1 MNLHFDIR
9 DIFRCVRLGWSGKK
23 IWVGLLGLFVAWTGY
38 SVLLLIAHIRAGSGS
53 LWQRYGLFPGATLGE
68 FDLFGTGLHILGM
81 VFALSVVFIT
91 TSMMCKITFQQLRGD
106 EFYSVGDAWRFARAR
121 WKTVLFGPVA
131 VFALF
136 ALFVVG
142 GIAVG
147 WVVSWIPSAGEI
159 VFALC
164 FIPLFFA
171 ALLAVFIG
179 LVFVV
184 AVIMSPAIVG
194 TEGYDILDVVIQSF
208 SLTWSQPWRLV
219 LYAVWMVFSMWV
231 GLMVMG
237 ALTMAA
243 IGLIAM
249 ACGLFMDVK
258 LANLFDRASHYLLFV
273 PEKWDDLL
281 ASLPAPGIP
290 SGAEVW
296 GGGILGVMLI
306 VITGIVIAYVQATYA
321 SGLSL
326 MYLVLRHRKDNENLL
341 ARDDDLEVVSEEADD
356 NTDSET
362 A

>member
-23 IWVGLLGLFVAWTGY
+23 IWVGLLGLAAAWAGY
-38 SVLLLIAHIRAGSGS
+38 SALLLIAHVRAGSGDM
-53 LWQRYGLFPGATLGE
+53 WQRYGLFPGAAIGE
-68 FDLFGTGLHILGM
+68 FDLLGTGLHILGM
-81 VFALSVVFIT
+81 VFALAVVFVT

-106 EFYSVGDAWRFARAR
+106 EFYSVGDACRFASAR

-131 VFALF
+131 VLALF

-142 GIAVG
+142 GVVIGWIAG
-147 WVVSWIPSAGEI
+147 WIPSVGEI

-164 FIPLFFA
+164 FIPIFFA

-194 TEGYDILDVVIQSF
+194 TEGVDILDVVIQSF

-219 LYAVWMVFSMWV
+219 LYAVWMIFAVWV

-243 IGLIAM
+243 IGLIAW

-258 LANLFDRASHYLLFV
+258 LANLFYVASHYLLFV
-273 PEKWDDLL
+273 PEKWDDLF
-281 ASLPAPGIP
+281 ASLPVPGTP

-306 VITGIVIAYVQATYA
+306 VITGIVVAYVQATYA

-326 MYLVLRHRKDNENLL
+326 MYVVLRHRKDDENLL
-341 ARDDDLEVVSEEADD
+341 ARDDDLEVVSEEASD

>member
-1 MNLHFDIR
+1 
-9 DIFRCVRLGWSGKK
+9 
-23 IWVGLLGLFVAWTGY
+23 
-38 SVLLLIAHIRAGSGS
+38 
-53 LWQRYGLFPGATLGE
+53 
-68 FDLFGTGLHILGM
+68 
-81 VFALSVVFIT
+81 
-91 TSMMCKITFQQLRGD
+91 MCKITFQQLRGD
-106 EFYSVGDAWRFARAR
+106 EFYSVGDAWRFARLR
-121 WKTVLFGPVA
+121 WKAVLFGPVA
-131 VFALF
+131 VLALF

-142 GIAVG
+142 GVVIGWIA
-147 WVVSWIPSAGEI
+147 SWIPSVGEI

-164 FIPLFFA
+164 FIPIFFA

-219 LYAVWMVFSMWV
+219 LYAVWMVVAVWV
-231 GLMVMG
+231 GLMLLG

-243 IGLIAM
+243 IGLIAW

-258 LANLFDRASHYLLFV
+258 LANLFYVASHYLLFV
-273 PEKWDDLL
+273 PEKWDDLF
-281 ASLPAPGIP
+281 ASLPVPGTP
-290 SGAEVW
+290 SRAEVW

-306 VITGIVIAYVQATYA
+306 LITGIVVAYAQATYA

-326 MYLVLRHRKDNENLL
+326 MYVVLRHRKDDENLL
-341 ARDDDLEVVSEEADD
+341 ARDDDLEVVSEGADD
-356 NTDSET
+356 NTNSET